1 MRRFTHSGRIA
12 MPAWGMR
19 LLKFGLLGLALL
31 LPALAV
37 KLGDPLPP
45 FALVDP
51 KGQEVTPATLR
62 KPAVIV
68 FWASWCPVCRF
79 EEESLAAIARDW
91 PVLII
96 AMQSGNEDE
105 LRRYLAMRGLAL
117 PMIADADGRLARQW
131 SVTATPTHFVLDSHG
146 NIRFRSVGYSPAWSL
161 RARLF
166 WAGKFPAQ

>member
-1 MRRFTHSGRIA
+1 MLIGIWQTRD
-12 MPAWGMR
+12 
-19 LLKFGLLGLALL
+19 
-31 LPALAV
+31 LPAGPAP
-37 KLGDPLPP
+37 PLTGLRLDGVVVSAGSSH
-45 FALVDP
+45 ALIP
-51 KGQEVTPATLR
+51 NRPAL
-62 KPAVIV
+62 IV

-166 WAGKFPAQ
+166 WVGKFPAQ